1 MLKEIYEMRDCPS
14 ITYSFHGR
22 SELLL
27 KAQPINYFQ
36 TKVTDKLK
44 HEFLT

>member
-14 ITYSFHGR
+14 ITHSFHGR

-27 KAQPINYFQ
+27 KAQPINYSQ
-36 TKVTDKLK
+36 TRVTLKLNMS
-44 HEFLT
+44 F